1 MRVKRKTITG
11 LVLTAALA
19 VSGAASASR
28 AQQKKTTERP
38 AAAAG
43 DGRGPQQPST
53 SPAKSDGVAPAAA
66 VVPEAEEARY
76 RYEFTNEKFVVTRIR
91 ITHDAAGRGQL
102 TFERKSS
109 DEAIEE
115 PLEISAEALRRIRGH
130 WEALRFLDSEA
141 SYQADKQ
148 FPHLGTVR
156 LSMARG
162 GRNRTAE
169 FNYSS
174 DPDAAALAS
183 EYRRVAD
190 QAMFVFDI
198 NFARENQPLETP
210 KLLEY
215 LGRLVE
221 RGGVSDP
228 QQLAPLLKDLST
240 DERVPLITRNTAGKI
255 LKKLEKAAK
264 PNK

>member
-1 MRVKRKTITG
+1 MTG
-11 LVLTAALA
+11 LMLTAALV

-28 AQQKKTTERP
+28 AQKKTTERP
-38 AAAAG
+38 SATAG
-43 DGRGPQQPST
+43 DGRSAQQPSA
-53 SPAKSDGVAPAAA
+53 SPAKTAGDTVAAGAAE
-66 VVPEAEEARY
+66 VEEARY
-76 RYEFTNEKFVVTRIR
+76 RYEFENEKFVVSRIR
-91 ITHDAAGRGQL
+91 IVHDAAGRGML

-109 DEAIEE
+109 EEAIEE
-115 PLEISAEALRRIRGH
+115 PLELSAVALRRIRGH

-162 GRNRTAE
+162 ARNRTTE
-169 FNYSS
+169 FNYSR
-174 DPDAAALAS
+174 DPDASALAS
-183 EYRRVAD
+183 EYRRAAD

-198 NFARENQPLETP
+198 NVARDNQPLETP

-264 PNK
+264 PHK

>member
-1 MRVKRKTITG
+1 MRVKRRTLTG
-11 LVLTAALA
+11 LMLTAALA

-28 AQQKKTTERP
+28 AQKKTAERP
-38 AAAAG
+38 AQATG
-43 DGRGPQQPST
+43 DGHGPQQP
-53 SPAKSDGVAPAAA
+53 PAPSMKPGGGDAA
-66 VVPEAEEARY
+66 VVKAEAEEEARY
-76 RYEFTNEKFVVTRIR
+76 RYEFENEKFVVSRIR
-91 ITHDAAGRGQL
+91 IVHDAAGRGML

-109 DEAIEE
+109 EEAIEE
-115 PLEISAEALRRIRGH
+115 PLELSAEALRRIRGH

-162 GRNRTAE
+162 ARNRTAE
-169 FNYSS
+169 FNYSR
-174 DPDAAALAS
+174 DPDASALAS
-183 EYRRVAD
+183 EYRRAAD

-198 NFARENQPLETP
+198 NVARENQPLETP

-255 LKKLEKAAK
+255 LKKLEGAK
-264 PNK
+264 KKQE

>member
-1 MRVKRKTITG
+1 MTG
-11 LVLTAALA
+11 LMLTAALA

-28 AQQKKTTERP
+28 AQEKTNARP
-38 AAAAG
+38 SATTTTG
-43 DGRGPQQPST
+43 DDRNPQQQQAPSMK
-53 SPAKSDGVAPAAA
+53 PGGGDAAA
-66 VVPEAEEARY
+66 VKAAAEEEARY
-76 RYEFTNEKFVVTRIR
+76 RYEFENEKFVVSRIR
-91 ITHDAAGRGQL
+91 IVHDAAGRGTL

-109 DEAIEE
+109 EEAIEE
-115 PLEISAEALRRIRGH
+115 PLELSAEALRRIRGH

-162 GRNRTAE
+162 ARGRTAE
-169 FNYSS
+169 FNYSR
-174 DPDAAALAS
+174 DPDASALAS
-183 EYRRVAD
+183 EYRRAAD

-198 NFARENQPLETP
+198 NVARENQPLETP

-255 LKKLEKAAK
+255 LKKLEGAK
-264 PNK
+264 KKQE

>member
-1 MRVKRKTITG
+1 MRIKRRIING
-11 LVLTAALA
+11 LVLSAALA
-19 VSGAASASR
+19 VSGAAYASR
-28 AQQKKTTERP
+28 AQEKTNARP
-38 AAAAG
+38 AATG
-43 DGRGPQQPST
+43 DSRNPQQQPSP
-53 SPAKSDGVAPAAA
+53 SMKPAGGDAAA
-66 VVPEAEEARY
+66 LKADEEEARY
-76 RYEFTNEKFVVTRIR
+76 RYEFENEKFVVTRIR
-91 ITHDAAGRGQL
+91 IVHDAAGRGTL

-109 DEAIEE
+109 EEAIEE
-115 PLEISAEALRRIRGH
+115 PLELSAEALRRIRGH

-162 GRNRTAE
+162 RQGRTAE
-169 FNYSS
+169 FNYSR

-183 EYRRVAD
+183 EYRRAAD

-198 NFARENQPLETP
+198 NVARENQPLETP

-255 LKKLEKAAK
+255 LKKLEGAK
-264 PNK
+264 KKE

>member
-1 MRVKRKTITG
+1 M
-11 LVLTAALA
+11 LTAALA

-38 AAAAG
+38 APAAG
-43 DGRGPQQPST
+43 EAVRQQQP
-53 SPAKSDGVAPAAA
+53 APSMKTGGDAA
-66 VVPEAEEARY
+66 VVKADAEEARY
-76 RYEFTNEKFVVTRIR
+76 RYEFTNEKFFVSRIR
-91 ITHDAAGRGQL
+91 IVHDAAGRGAL
-102 TFERKSS
+102 TFERKTSE
-109 DEAIEE
+109 EAIEE
-115 PLEISAEALRRIRGH
+115 PLELSAAALRRIRGH
-130 WEALRFLDSEA
+130 WEALRFLDSET

-162 GRNRTAE
+162 GRDRTVE
-169 FNYSS
+169 FNYSR

-183 EYRRVAD
+183 EYRRAAD

-198 NFARENQPLETP
+198 NVARENQPLETP
-210 KLLEY
+210 KLLEH

-240 DERVPLITRNTAGKI
+240 DERVPLITRNTAVKI
-255 LKKLEKAAK
+255 LKKLEGAK
-264 PNK
+264 KKEE